1 MKRIIAILLAVTLF
15 FSFTVPALAAE
26 DVPVGVSDVP
36 VMASAP
42 VLMASDTPAVM
53 AEASAG
59 VASPASIYY
68 RSSGSSYT
76 AYPSY
81 WSEISL
87 SSSSDLFMDLKIQD
101 FSSSLVD
108 DQFYTYVLQIFF
120 FSDVDVT
127 IVPGNRLCSFSNA
140 SVDGS
145 NSYYLYVH
153 GTGSQ
158 LKNSTF
164 AFYFR
169 FSRPVVGYNGSGS
182 ASLSGSASPNGQ
194 GSISSGSAS
203 INGSVNSAIG
213 SMTGN
218 IYGLNGYLS
227 LPNYSLSGA
236 SVSLAGSKFDPF
248 SKNLAVSLKFKIPWA
263 TLVTSD
269 QLLDTP
275 SLVHDMSSWAVLWS
289 GQQQKDEQDMQDSY
303 NPAVDQGIT
312 ELQGQLD
319 AMDSFETDIFNQAN
333 QQMQQIN
340 PGSVSVP
347 SSLAGSMAWVST
359 LWTSCFNSLP
369 SDFQFVFTFPLFL
382 GLLLLIFGR
391 GAQTAAGMQAV
402 SAREYNRKKAY
413 TFAGNSYVNGRLVT
427 IIDDKYFK

>member
-1 MKRIIAILLAVTLF
+1 MKRLIAFIIAVTLF
-15 FSFTVPALAAE
+15 FSFTVPALAAD
-26 DVPVGVSDVP
+26 DVPVGVSDVS
-36 VMASAP
+36 VLASAP
-42 VLMASDTPAVM
+42 GLMAADTPAVM

-127 IVPGNRLCSFSNA
+127 IVPGNRLCSLSNA

-164 AFYFR
+164 TFYFR
-169 FSRPVVGYNGSGS
+169 FSRPLVGYNGSGS

-203 INGSVNSAIG
+203 INGSVNSDIG
-213 SMTGN
+213 LMTGN

-275 SLVHDMSSWAVLWS
+275 SLVHDMSSWAALWS

-303 NPAVDQGIT
+303 NSAVDQGISEAQSNIT
-312 ELQGQLD
+312 AAEEFEQGIFGQAD
-319 AMDSFETDIFNQAN
+319 SAMS
-333 QQMQQIN
+333 QIN
-340 PGSVSVP
+340 PGGVQTP
-347 SSLAGSMAWVST
+347 STLINSMAFISG
-359 LWTSCFNSLP
+359 LWTDSYNQLP
-369 SDFQFVFTFPLFL
+369 SDFQFVITFPLFL
-382 GLLLLIFGR
+382 GIALMFIGRSGRVFG
-391 GAQTAAGMQAV
+391 GMM
-402 SAREYNRKKAY
+402 STRSKPL
-413 TFAGNSYVNGRLVT
+413 GNYVNGQRVT
-427 IIDDKYFK
+427 VIDAKYFH